1 MDPDIVNNT
10 IQEICSVFK
19 KCESLTG
26 IKKGNVANIKNDNFK
41 KNQPNK
47 RAWFNN
53 ECLRARRNYHYFRR
67 KYRKSKTD
75 HNSIEMLTACKQYKI
90 VLAQSKRTY
99 QDKLYSDL
107 RSLKCGDNKRYWNI
121 INNHIKTNKHD
132 NANVPFDSLI
142 AHFRSLSAPDSS
154 KQHNLMPQ
162 ITQ

>member
-1 MDPDIVNNT
+1 MNKEQVSTMGPDIVYNT

-26 IKKGNVANIKNDNFK
+26 IKKGNVANIKNDNLK
-41 KNQPNK
+41 KRQPNK
-47 RAWFNN
+47 R
-53 ECLRARRNYHYFRR
+53 L
-67 KYRKSKTD
+67 
-75 HNSIEMLTACKQYKI
+75 LTACKQYKI

-154 KQHNLMPQ
+154 KQHNLMPTNYSM
-162 ITQ
+162 TQNEDNKK